1 MAQRGNLPL
10 YTRKPEAGFER
21 AAYLANLGC
30 GPCITRCSGVA
41 DINVFG
47 GQDKV
52 YELSIDPV
60 KLEKYS
66 LTPLQV
72 YDAVTKSNL
81 NVGGDVIEK
90 SGQSYVVRELV
101 L

>member
-1 MAQRGNLPL
+1 M
-10 YTRKPEAGFER
+10 F
-21 AAYLANLGC
+21 
-30 GPCITRCSGVA
+30 
-41 DINVFG
+41 FG

-52 YELSIDPV
+52 FELSIDPRA
-60 KLEKYS
+60 LDKYN

-90 SGQSYVVRELV
+90 NGQAYVVRGIGLV
-101 L
+101 KSVADIGNIISK

>member
-1 MAQRGNLPL
+1 MQNWVIDRALRGVP
-10 YTRKPEAGFER
+10 
-21 AAYLANLGC
+21 
-30 GPCITRCSGVA
+30 GVA

-52 YELSIDPV
+52 FELSIDPRA
-60 KLEKYS
+60 LDKYN

-81 NVGGDVIEK
+81 NVGEMLLK
-90 SGQSYVVRELV
+90 RTARLMW
-101 L
+101 